1 MATGHYIVAGKH
13 DWVLRAFESRR
24 KSLKGT
30 WSYCRTPEELDDQ
43 LSRGVSPDKIF
54 FIHWSWRVSSEVL
67 SRSDCVCFH
76 MTDLPF
82 GRGGSPLQNLIIRGR
97 DSTMLTALRMSDEID
112 AGPIYMKREMSLEGK
127 AQHIYER
134 MSSLAMEMA
143 KDIVDSQPSAIPQEG
158 EPLMFERRR
167 PAESELR
174 DVNNIKELYDHI
186 RMLDADG
193 SACISQ
199 HERAAHRAHRC

>member
-1 MATGHYIVAGKH
+1 
-13 DWVLRAFESRR
+13 
-24 KSLKGT
+24 
-30 WSYCRTPEELDDQ
+30 
-43 LSRGVSPDKIF
+43 
-54 FIHWSWRVSSEVL
+54 
-67 SRSDCVCFH
+67 
-76 MTDLPF
+76 
-82 GRGGSPLQNLIIRGR
+82 
-97 DSTMLTALRMSDEID
+97 MSDEID

-143 KDIVDSQPSAIPQEG
+143 EDIVDSQPSAIPQEG
-158 EPLMFERRR
+158 QPLMFERRR

-193 SACISQ
+193 YPHAFLSMNGLRIEFTNASCDSQSVTASAKIFF
-199 HERAAHRAHRC
+199 EED